1 MSQNIDNIGI
11 YLTLVSQL
19 NKLARHNRQG
29 SFRTKERYYEAF
41 KRFCAFLADKYHLQ
55 KLENISGKHLT
66 SYVLWMQESGK
77 SASTI
82 KTDLAAIRFFHDKM
96 SRPKYQLP
104 TNDELAVELKRRC
117 FGQVDRTWSNIE
129 FNKAGQGTGRGPL

>member
-19 NKLARHNRQG
+19 NKPGPPQPPGQFPHQ
-29 SFRTKERYYEAF
+29 RTLLRGVQS
-41 KRFCAFLADKYHLQ
+41 RSGAFLADKYHLQ

-82 KTDLAAIRFFHDKM
+82 KTVW
-96 SRPKYQLP
+96 RPSGSSTTK
-104 TNDELAVELKRRC
+104 
-117 FGQVDRTWSNIE
+117 
-129 FNKAGQGTGRGPL
+129 